1 MASTGL
7 SADRDEYRTRLADT
21 TDEQIDTW
29 ASELLRDVVKRRGI
43 VRVIQSIQHAAHID
57 DRGFQQAFAYGGGA
71 PATVGRDGEGH
82 IVVPTITLYH
92 LVPGIRA
99 TTDDGRQRLIDYL
112 VENFDEL
119 VYV

>member
-7 SADRDEYRTRLADT
+7 SADRDEYRARLADT

-29 ASELLRDVVKRRGI
+29 VSELLRDVVKRRGI
-43 VRVIQSIQHAAHID
+43 VRVIQSFQRAARID
-57 DRGFQQAFAYGGGA
+57 DRGFEQAFASGGGA
-71 PATVGRDGEGH
+71 PATIGRDAQGN

-112 VENFDEL
+112 VDNFDEL